1 MFRPMQLSSGNSA
14 AGQFYKGRSKAH
26 KQLSA
31 FHRPVEKRGQNSG
44 QQLAVDAN
52 GTVSHS
58 AVVAFLTGPAQMMLV
73 HEAVQ
78 HSLRFGQQLA
88 GNQVSDCADH
98 ASCCLLSVVA
108 GASRGEQL
116 IMMIVLMFAYQCA

>member
-1 MFRPMQLSSGNSA
+1 MQLSSGNSA
-14 AGQFYKGRSKAH
+14 AGQFFKGRSKAN

-31 FHRPVEKRGQNSG
+31 LPRPVEKRGQNSG
-44 QQLAVDAN
+44 QQLVLDAN
-52 GTVSHS
+52 GTVSYS

-78 HSLRFGQQLA
+78 HSLRFGQQLG
-88 GNQVSDCADH
+88 GNQVRDCAEH

-108 GASRGEQL
+108 GASLGKQ
-116 IMMIVLMFAYQCA
+116 